1 MRNRPS
7 VHSPDMASIRREFV
21 IDVRP
26 EAVWDAVRDV
36 GALHK
41 RLVPG
46 FVTGCRLEEG
56 ARIVTFG
63 NGMVVKELIVDLD
76 DAARRLAWSATGG
89 RLTHHNA
96 SMQVFAEGGKRTR
109 AVWTADLLPNE
120 MARQIAAMIDQ
131 GCAVMKKT
139 LERG

>member
-1 MRNRPS
+1 
-7 VHSPDMASIRREFV
+7 MASIRREF
-21 IDVRP
+21 IIEARP

-36 GALHK
+36 GALHR

-46 FVTGCRLEEG
+46 FVTDCKLEEG

-76 DAARRLAWSATGG
+76 DAERRLAWSATGG

-96 SMQVFAEGGKRTR
+96 SLQLFAEGEKRTR

-120 MARQIAAMIDQ
+120 MVKQIAAMIDQ

-139 LERG
+139 LERA

>member
-1 MRNRPS
+1 
-7 VHSPDMASIRREFV
+7 MASIRREF
-21 IDVRP
+21 IIEARP

-36 GALHK
+36 GALHR

-46 FVTGCRLEEG
+46 FVTDCKLEEG

-76 DAARRLAWSATGG
+76 DAERRLAWSATGG

-96 SMQVFAEGGKRTR
+96 SLQLFAEGEKRTR

-120 MARQIAAMIDQ
+120 MVKQIAAMIDQ

-139 LERG
+139 LERQ